1 MPHHASARKDH
12 YRVAI
17 IGGGPAGSACA
28 LALAQRGVTDTLLI
42 ESGEYDQFRIGESIP
57 PESRRFFQALG
68 IYQDFLAED
77 HLPCYGSCSYWG
89 SDKRGYNDSLL
100 NPLGHGWHLDRR
112 KFNRFLAHKAGQAG
126 VELLTDTSL
135 AASEELAG
143 SGFLLHIGRTGSS
156 TQANTSASIHADYVI
171 DATGSR
177 GLFARQRG
185 SKKIGADPLVC
196 LAARYAIQDHDQ
208 AVSKLTHLEAVE
220 HGWWYAARLPDDT
233 LLLTFSSDA
242 DTVKTM
248 GLHKPDNWLALLDA
262 ASNTKVL
269 TRGTVQLD
277 AGIHRFPAPSYCL
290 DRPCGDK
297 WLAIGDAAS
306 AYDPI
311 TSQGI
316 IKSLANALLAGHTTG
331 QWMTGDTLDPGR
343 FAQTI
348 AAEYQQYL
356 AMRRYFYQL
365 ERRWPDSIFWR
376 RYQA

>member
-68 IYQDFLAED
+68 IYQDFLAEG

-156 TQANTSASIHADYVI
+156 TQANASASIHADHVI

-185 SKKIGADPLVC
+185 SKKISADPLVC
-196 LAARYAIQDHDQ
+196 LAARFAIQDHDQ
-208 AVSKLTHLEAVE
+208 AASKLTHLEAVE

-262 ASNTKVL
+262 ASNTKAL

-277 AGIHRFPAPSYCL
+277 AGIRSFPAPSYCL

-316 IKSLANALLAGHTTG
+316 IKSLANALLAAHTIE
-331 QWMTGDTLDPGR
+331 QWMTGDTLDPGL